1 MKGAVIT
8 AIVLAAG
15 ALLAYVALPDSG
27 AAGLSWGGHRIEIAI
42 PVLIVVVAA
51 LYLVLHL
58 LARAWRI
65 RRSGSEAGLQQRR
78 ESAQRQFLEGMMQM
92 SEGNWSAAEERLS
105 SSAEDSD
112 SPHAHFLGAARAA
125 ELMGAWER
133 RDQWL
138 SRALETASGVQQ
150 VPVLITQAEI
160 YLKHSQLPQALAALQ
175 KMEAAGETNARG
187 LALLARI
194 YRQMSDWEA
203 LRALEPRLRGMR
215 GVPESFVNETV
226 VQIHLDR
233 INAAMTALD
242 DAQLKN
248 ACDEI
253 PKPLLQTP
261 EVVIAKAR
269 ALVRLGKPPE
279 AERVLRELLDHN
291 WDEEAAVLYGELETV
306 ETLDTLQVAERWL
319 RERATDPGL
328 LLACARLCVRAELYG
343 KARSYLEASV
353 AIKPRLDAYQLL
365 ASLSEDLGDRERA
378 LKVLNDALIHAIG
391 RKPNLP
397 KVRARRPLERRQID
411 RRRR

>member
-1 MKGAVIT
+1 MKGSVIT

-15 ALLAYVALPDSG
+15 ALLAQLLLPDAGS
-27 AAGLSWGGHRIEIAI
+27 AALSWGGYRIEVAI
-42 PVLIVVVAA
+42 PILIAA
-51 LYLVLHL
+51 LAVLSVAIHAL
-58 LARAWRI
+58 TRVWRT

-78 ESAQRQFLEGMMQM
+78 EAAQRQFTEGMMQM
-92 SEGNWSAAEERLS
+92 SEGSWSAAEERLS
-105 SSAEDSD
+105 TSAQDSD

-138 SRALETASGVQQ
+138 LRASETASGAQQ
-150 VPVLITQAEI
+150 MPVLITHAEM
-160 YLKHSQLPQALAALQ
+160 YLKHNKLPQALAALQ
-175 KMEAAGETNARG
+175 RMEAAGAINARG
-187 LALLARI
+187 LTLLARI

-203 LRALEPRLRGMR
+203 LRALEPRLRSMR

-233 INAAMTALD
+233 INAAMTAED
-242 DAQLKN
+242 DAQLER
-248 ACDEI
+248 ACEEI
-253 PKPLLQTP
+253 PKSLLQTP
-261 EVVIAKAR
+261 EIVIAQAR
-269 ALVRLGKPPE
+269 ALVRLGKAAE
-279 AERVLRELLDHN
+279 AEKALRELLDRS

-365 ASLSEDLGDRERA
+365 ASLSEDLGDRDRA

-391 RKPNLP
+391 RKTNLP
-397 KVRARRPLERRQID
+397 KVRARRPLERRHTD